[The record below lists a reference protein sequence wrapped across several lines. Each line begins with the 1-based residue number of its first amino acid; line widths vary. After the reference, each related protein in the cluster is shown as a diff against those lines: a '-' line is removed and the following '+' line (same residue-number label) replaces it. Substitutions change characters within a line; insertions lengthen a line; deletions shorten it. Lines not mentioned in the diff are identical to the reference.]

1 MKPASKILAMLALTL
16 LLAAPPTWA
25 TNGDNLIAVG
35 PIARAMG
42 GVGVAA
48 PQDAISAVF
57 ANPAAMCFGPYCP
70 SSEFNFAG
78 TAFMPDVQ
86 TKITN
91 SFGTT
96 TADSASNVYP
106 IPAIG
111 LSVPIGNGN
120 QWRFG
125 IAAYGVTGLGVDYR
139 GSTIDNANAYGP
151 GAPYAAGEYSNLQIM
166 KFAPSVAWQPLA
178 DLSVG
183 LAVHIDYASLDL
195 RGGTSP
201 GYAFGVQPGVIWK
214 ATEDLSLGLSYVSPQ
229 SVEHSKVIPAGFGG
243 GDLKLEAPQ
252 QVQFGG
258 AYTFLDGRL
267 LIEADGKWIN
277 WSGAEGYDDFDWNDQ
292 WVFGIGG
299 QWEAI
304 DRLYL
309 RVGYNFG
316 SNPVEEHTG
325 WNGSFVA
332 PGVPADAVNV
342 QGTVFPRYY
351 YETFRIVGFPA
362 IVEQHFTFGVGYE
375 FTERFRI
382 DLGVMYA
389 PENTITEQGTDIAG
403 TPTTIESKLSE
414 TSLDFGL
421 TWRF

>member
-1 MKPASKILAMLALTL
+1 MLAMLALTL

-25 TNGDNLIAVG
+25 TNGDNLIGVG
-35 PIARAMG
+35 PVSRAMG

-78 TAFMPDVQ
+78 TAFMPDVE

-91 SFGTT
+91 SFGTRV
-96 TADSASNVYP
+96 AESESNVYP

-139 GSTIDNANAYGP
+139 GTSVDDSTAYGP
-151 GAPYAAGEYSNLQIM
+151 NAPYTAGEYTNLQIM
-166 KFAPSVAWQPLA
+166 KFAPAVAWQPLR
-178 DLSVG
+178 DWSFG

-201 GYAFGVQPGVIWK
+201 GYAFGVQPGAIWK
-214 ATEDLSLGLSYVSPQ
+214 ATENLSLGLSYISPQ
-229 SVEHSKVIPAGFGG
+229 SAEHEKVIPAGFGG

-252 QVQFGG
+252 QLQFGG
-258 AYTFLDGRL
+258 AYSFLDGRL
-267 LIEADGKWIN
+267 LIEADAKWIN
-277 WSGAEGYDDFDWNDQ
+277 WSSADGYDDFDWNDQ
-292 WVFGIGG
+292 WIFGIGG
-299 QWEAI
+299 QFEVI
-304 DRLYL
+304 DRLFL
-309 RVGYNFG
+309 RAGYNFG
-316 SNPVEEHTG
+316 SNPVEEHNG
-325 WNGSFVA
+325 WDGAA
-332 PGVPADAVNV
+332 PGGVPNDIVNV
-342 QGTVFPRYY
+342 QGTGFPRYY

-362 IVEQHFTFGVGYE
+362 IVEQHFTAGVGYA
-375 FTERFRI
+375 FTEGFRV
-382 DLGVMYA
+382 DLGFMYA
-389 PENTITEQGTDIAG
+389 PEKTITERGTDLAG
-403 TPTTIESKLSE
+403 APATIESKLSE